1 MKVRQDAWTEE
12 DDLLLAETV
21 LRHVREGSTQLNA
34 FEEVGDKLNRTS
46 AACGFRWNAVVRH
59 NYDKAL
65 SLAKKQRKQRQRI
78 LGKDQGGKKR
88 LLYTPPSPTISDI
101 MVPHVQ
107 EEELELN
114 SEVDTTNYEAAEEFV
129 VAEALAPKTQHTPVT
144 LETAMSLD
152 AVIAYLE
159 SMNGRML
166 QAEVLKTE
174 NERLKLEIKGLKKRN
189 EDLENKI
196 NHLEQNSGLMQED
209 YETLMNIM
217 NRARKLVLLEEEERP
232 ATKFKMDRNGNL
244 EKMAE

>member
-1 MKVRQDAWTEE
+1 
-12 DDLLLAETV
+12 
-21 LRHVREGSTQLNA
+21 
-34 FEEVGDKLNRTS
+34 
-46 AACGFRWNAVVRH
+46 
-59 NYDKAL
+59 
-65 SLAKKQRKQRQRI
+65 
-78 LGKDQGGKKR
+78 
-88 LLYTPPSPTISDI
+88 

-114 SEVDTTNYEAAEEFV
+114 TEVDTANYEAAEEFV
-129 VAEALAPKTQHTPVT
+129 VAEALTPKTQHTPVT
-144 LETAMSLD
+144 LESAMSLD

-196 NHLEQNSGLMQED
+196 SHLEQNSGLMQED

>member
-107 EEELELN
+107 EEELELK
-114 SEVDTTNYEAAEEFV
+114 SEVDITNYEAAEEFV

-152 AVIAYLE
+152 TVIAYLE

-196 NHLEQNSGLMQED
+196 SHLEQNSGLMQED

>member
-107 EEELELN
+107 EEELELK

-129 VAEALAPKTQHTPVT
+129 VAEALAPKTQHTPVS

-152 AVIAYLE
+152 SVIAYLE

-196 NHLEQNSGLMQED
+196 SHLEQNSGLMQED

>member
-107 EEELELN
+107 EEELELK

-152 AVIAYLE
+152 TVIAYLE